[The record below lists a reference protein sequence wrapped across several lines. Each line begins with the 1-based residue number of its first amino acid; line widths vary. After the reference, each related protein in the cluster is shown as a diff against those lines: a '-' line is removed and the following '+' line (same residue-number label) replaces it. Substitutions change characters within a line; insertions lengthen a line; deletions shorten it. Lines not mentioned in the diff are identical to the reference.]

1 MLGREQKLIVMIRP
15 IPYFLK
21 DDILFP
27 NSPYPAL
34 HYKKVLNLAAHNE
47 VKSIMNL
54 FKEHSWINNWEAG
67 IFEYHHYHSNTHEV
81 IGVADGSTE
90 LQLGGDNGKILF
102 IEKGDVVVIPA
113 GVAHKNLGAENQV
126 VCVGGY
132 PDGKD
137 YDMNYG
143 KPDERPQADKNI
155 ARVPIPITDP
165 VYGKSKGLVQIW
177 TDLQNNE
184 NGQDL

>member
-1 MLGREQKLIVMIRP
+1 MIKS

-21 DDILFP
+21 ENFIFP

-34 HYKKVLNLAAHNE
+34 HYKKVLNLVAHHE
-47 VKSIMNL
+47 VKSIMDL
-54 FKEHSWINNWEAG
+54 FKENNWTNNWEAG
-67 IFEYHHYHSNTHEV
+67 IFTYHHYHSNTHEV
-81 IGVADGSTE
+81 IGIADGSTD
-90 LQLGGDNGKILF
+90 LQLGGDAGKILF
-102 IEKGDVVVIPA
+102 IEKGDVLVIPA

-143 KPDERPQADKNI
+143 KLGERPQTDENI
-155 ARVPIPITDP
+155 AQVAVPLTDP
-165 VYGKSKGLVQIW
+165 VYGTSQGLVQIW
-177 TDLQNNE
+177 TGLQ
-184 NGQDL
+184 QDF

>member
-1 MLGREQKLIVMIRP
+1 MIRP

-21 DDILFP
+21 DDLLFP

-34 HYKKVLNLAAHNE
+34 HYKRVLNLTD
-47 VKSIMNL
+47 VKSITNL
-54 FKEHSWINNWEAG
+54 FKEHNWTNNWEAG

-81 IGVADGSTE
+81 MAVADGSTE
-90 LQLGGDNGKILF
+90 LQLGGDDGKILF

-113 GVAHKNLGAENQV
+113 GVAHKNLGEENQV

-143 KPDERPQADKNI
+143 KPGERPKTDQNI
-155 ARVPIPITDP
+155 ARVPIPLTDP
-165 VYGKSKGLVQIW
+165 VYGKAKGLVQIW
-177 TDLQNNE
+177 TDLQSNE